1 MTTKPSPRRSSQ
13 SLFASVGQ
21 LFKAR
26 ETVLVL
32 LIAAIALFLSVYTE
46 SFTRTGNLR
55 ALLLGLSAIA
65 IIAAGMTVALVS
77 GGFDLSV
84 GSVFALGGVVGALV
98 AKSGADPLLAL
109 LAGVLTG
116 TLVGL
121 INGLIITKVG
131 INPFITTLGMMG
143 VARGATFV
151 ITQGS
156 PVGGLPEAFRTIG
169 QGSTLGVPNPV
180 LIALVVIIVMDFLMR
195 RAAIM
200 RNIYYIGGNETAA
213 RLSGIPV
220 DRLKIGVYMLS
231 STFAAF
237 AGVISVSRFA
247 VASPA
252 EGLGFELLAIS
263 AAVIGG
269 ASLAGGQGTVLG
281 ALLGVLL
288 VSLAN
293 NGMVLF
299 RVPVYWQQL
308 VSGLILLLAVGFDT
322 IAQRLRNRQ
331 KGVIKRKEASMT

>member
-1 MTTKPSPRRSSQ
+1 MITKATKRQGS
-13 SLFASVGQ
+13 SLFASLGQ

-32 LIAAIALFLSVYTE
+32 LIAAIAIFLSLYTE

-55 ALLLGLSAIA
+55 ALLLGLSSIA
-65 IIAAGMTVALVS
+65 IIATGMTVALVS

-98 AKSGADPLLAL
+98 ARGGADPLMAL

-131 INPFITTLGMMG
+131 INPLITTLGMMG

-156 PVGGLPEAFRTIG
+156 PVGGLPETFRAIG
-169 QGSTLGVPNPV
+169 QGSTLGIPNPV
-180 LIALVVIIVMDFLMR
+180 LIALIVIIVMDFLMR

-200 RNIYYIGGNETAA
+200 RNVYYVGGNENAA

-231 STFAAF
+231 GTFAAF

-247 VASPA
+247 VASPS
-252 EGLGFELLAIS
+252 EGLGFELMAIS

-269 ASLAGGQGTVLG
+269 ASLAGGQGTVFG

-293 NGMVLF
+293 NGMVLL

-322 IAQRLRNRQ
+322 ITQRLRARQ
-331 KGVIKRKEASMT
+331 KGVIKQPTKNTT

>member
-1 MTTKPSPRRSSQ
+1 MTTKPSTGRRGP
-13 SLFASVGQ
+13 SLFVSLGQ

-32 LIAAIALFLSVYTE
+32 LIAAIALFLSIYTE

-55 ALLLGLSAIA
+55 ALLLGLSSIA
-65 IIAAGMTVALVS
+65 IIATGMTVALVS

-98 AKSGADPLLAL
+98 ARGGADPLVAL
-109 LAGVLTG
+109 LAGMLTG

-131 INPFITTLGMMG
+131 INPLITTLGMMG

-156 PVGGLPEAFRTIG
+156 PVGGLPESFRAIG
-169 QGSTLGVPNPV
+169 QGSTLGIPNPV
-180 LIALVVIIVMDFLMR
+180 LIALVVIVVMDFLMR
-195 RAAIM
+195 RAALM
-200 RNIYYIGGNETAA
+200 RNIYYVGGNETAA

-231 STFAAF
+231 GTFAAF
-237 AGVISVSRFA
+237 SGVISVSRFA
-247 VASPA
+247 VASPS
-252 EGLGFELLAIS
+252 EGLGFELMAIS

-269 ASLAGGQGTVLG
+269 ASLAGGQGTVFG

-293 NGMVLF
+293 NGMVLL

-322 IAQRLRNRQ
+322 ITQRLRTRQ
-331 KGVIKRKEASMT
+331 KGVIKQSTKNKA

>member
-1 MTTKPSPRRSSQ
+1 MITKATKRQGS
-13 SLFASVGQ
+13 SLFASLGQ

-32 LIAAIALFLSVYTE
+32 LIAAIAIFLSLYTE

-55 ALLLGLSAIA
+55 ALLLGLSSIA
-65 IIAAGMTVALVS
+65 IIATGMTVALVS

-98 AKSGADPLLAL
+98 ARGGADPLMAL

-131 INPFITTLGMMG
+131 INPLITTLGMMG

-156 PVGGLPEAFRTIG
+156 PVGGLPETFRAIG
-169 QGSTLGVPNPV
+169 QGSTLGIPNPV
-180 LIALVVIIVMDFLMR
+180 LIALIVIIVMDFLMR

-200 RNIYYIGGNETAA
+200 RNVYYVGGNENAA

-231 STFAAF
+231 GTFAAF

-247 VASPA
+247 VASPS
-252 EGLGFELLAIS
+252 EGLGFELMAIS

-269 ASLAGGQGTVLG
+269 ASLAGGQGTVFG

-293 NGMVLF
+293 NGMVLL
-299 RVPVYWQQL
+299 RVPVYWQRL

-322 IAQRLRNRQ
+322 ITQRLRARQ
-331 KGVIKRKEASMT
+331 KGVIKQPTKNTT